1 MNRFFRMCIGAI
13 LLALVFNI
21 GIVAADGEGIQPNLS
36 VSKVV
41 SSNGTYE
48 IGDNV
53 TWVVTLWNN
62 GTANATNITVAE
74 DVPGLTGLLNI
85 TAVASRGIYDPTTN
99 LWNITELE
107 NATSANLTLT
117 TNFTASGSKVNKV
130 NITALDQTDP
140 DLTDNSAEA
149 TVQINAPDIIIPQA
163 DLAISKRVSSPGP
176 YDLDDNVTWVVTL
189 RNNGPA
195 NATNIT
201 VAEDISG
208 LTGWQNITAEASSGK
223 YDPTTNVWNISKLE
237 NATSANLTLTTN
249 FSTSGK
255 KVNRVVIT
263 ALSETDPKGEDN
275 SAKATVLFNTTDKIV
290 RDSPKSG
297 NLIIR
302 PTTLNLKSKGVFTVY
317 VTLAGFAEMAP
328 DGNSN
333 KPRID
338 YANSSLTC
346 GGADM
351 VRATVSEKDGGTL
364 IAKFH
369 RQDLEN
375 VTAGNGVQIN
385 CSGTL
390 LVNGKLITVEG
401 SDTVRVIGEKKGLD
415 KVLSGLWKFLGIEK
429 DDIQIN
435 ESEDGNVTVT
445 FTLNPDNFKN
455 SGQVK
460 KTLKNQDNE
469 SSTEVDN
476 ETELSDEDH
485 GVKEQP
491 SKENG
496 NSNRIKETDD
506 DNETELS
513 DEDQGETEHP
523 SKNNG
528 NISQI
533 KETNADNKVKKG
545 NNDNNERDDES
556 DGKSN
561 GNKNN

>member
-1 MNRFFRMCIGAI
+1 MCIGAI

-21 GIVAADGEGIQPNLS
+21 GIVCAADGEGTLYNLS

-41 SSNGTYE
+41 SSTGPYE
-48 IGDNV
+48 IGDTV

-62 GTANATNITVAE
+62 GPGNATNITVAE
-74 DVPGLTGLLNI
+74 NVTGLTGLQDI
-85 TAVASRGIYDPTTN
+85 TADASAGIYDTATN

-117 TNFTASGSKVNKV
+117 TNFSTSGIKVNKV
-130 NITALDQTDP
+130 NITSLDETNP

-149 TVQINAPDIIIPQA
+149 TVQINAPDIVIPKA
-163 DLAISKRVSSPGP
+163 DLAISKRVSSAGP

-208 LTGWQNITAEASSGK
+208 LTGWRNITAVASLGK
-223 YDPTTNVWNISKLE
+223 YDTTTNVWNISKLE
-237 NATSANLTLTTN
+237 NATSATLTLTTN
-249 FSTSGK
+249 FTTSGK

-275 SAKATVLFNTTDKIV
+275 SAKATVLFNTTDKNV
-290 RDSPKSG
+290 RDSPISG
-297 NLIIR
+297 NLTIR

-333 KPRID
+333 KPRVD

-346 GGADM
+346 SGADM
-351 VRATVSEKDGGTL
+351 VRARVSNKDGGTI

-375 VTAGNGVQIN
+375 VTAGKGVQIN
-385 CSGTL
+385 CSGTFV
-390 LVNGKLITVEG
+390 VNGKTITVEG

-415 KVLSGLWKFLGIEK
+415 KILSGLWKFLGIEK
-429 DDIQIN
+429 DDIEIN

-455 SGQVK
+455 FGQVK

-469 SSTEVDN
+469 SASDDDN
-476 ETELSDEDH
+476 NTELSDEAPV
-485 GVKEQP
+485 VKE
-491 SKENG
+491 KG
-496 NSNRIKETDD
+496 NSA
-506 DNETELS
+506 
-513 DEDQGETEHP
+513 
-523 SKNNG
+523 KNNG
-528 NISQI
+528 NAKQINGNNANTKSQ
-533 KETNADNKVKKG
+533 KG
-545 NNDNNERDDES
+545 NISANERDDES

-561 GNKNN
+561 GKSNGQKNK